1 MMSKTN
7 NFTRP
12 EVTAIFHR
20 HGEPVGSDF
29 PETERYVLKY
39 LQ

>member
-1 MMSKTN
+1 MMRKTYY
-7 NFTRP
+7 FTRP
-12 EVTAIFHR
+12 KGTAIFHR